1 MNRKKKIIGYTRVST
16 REQVEGFSLAHQEK
30 QIYVKADMLGLTKRG
45 IKLFSEEGV
54 SAKNFNRPKIKE
66 VIEMVKNGE
75 VEMIIIYKFDRLT
88 RSMVDLVNFI
98 ELCDKNNVSL
108 ISVHEN
114 LDMST
119 PIGRMQANMIG
130 ALAQFEREQISIRT
144 IDGLQEK
151 ASQGQYPLGNKVPY
165 GYRKDNKHK
174 IYIVEEEVKIIKEL
188 LKYYAYD
195 NLSEYVA
202 SELIMN
208 KYNKYFSPKNVRSY
222 LSKDLFKGFVHVGGK
237 RFCIVEPIFTT
248 KDTEALER
256 RRELHIYTKQGYK
269 FFNKVY
275 INNELAYHETTKKK
289 NKRTGK
295 VKAYPYYSI
304 NGVGRIGEASLTK
317 LVLKNISCHELEGK
331 ASVDDVIIKLA
342 QSLCEGTITK
352 KQFDDLYEKEEKRLK
367 KFTSK
372 LERVDLIYEDKSL
385 IDWEI
390 KVY

>member
-1 MNRKKKIIGYTRVST
+1 MKKKIIGYTRVST

-30 QIYVKADMLGLTKRG
+30 QIYIKVDMLGLTKRG
-45 IKLFSEEGV
+45 INIFSEEGV

-66 VIEMVKNGE
+66 AIEQIKNGE

-165 GYRKDNKHK
+165 GYRKDGEHK
-174 IYIVEEEVKIIKEL
+174 LYIVEDEVQIIKKL
-188 LKYYAYD
+188 MKYYAYD

-202 SELIMN
+202 SEIIN
-208 KYNKYFSPKNVRSY
+208 EKHNKYFSPKNIKSY
-222 LSKDLFKGFVHVGGK
+222 LSKDLFKGFVVVGGK
-237 RFCIVEPIFTT
+237 EFHIVEPIFSAEDIKT
-248 KDTEALER
+248 LER
-256 RRELHIYTKQGYK
+256 RRELHIYTKQRYK
-269 FFNKVY
+269 FFNKIY
-275 INNELAYHETTKKK
+275 INDELAYHETTKKK
-289 NKRTGK
+289 NKRTGD
-295 VKAYPYYSI
+295 VKSYPYYSI
-304 NGVGRIGEASLTK
+304 KGVGRIGEASLTK
-317 LVLKNISCHELEGK
+317 LVLKEVSHKEIGEK
-331 ASVDDVIIKLA
+331 TSVDDVINKLA
-342 QSLCEGTITK
+342 KSLCEGTITK

-372 LERVDLIYEDKSL
+372 LERIDLTFENKEL
-385 IDWEI
+385 IDWEV

>member
-1 MNRKKKIIGYTRVST
+1 MNKLIIGYTRVST

-30 QIYVKADMLGLTKRG
+30 QIYVKADMMGVKTKQL
-45 IKLFSEEGV
+45 KLYSEEGV

-66 VIEMVKNGE
+66 VIELINNDE
-75 VEMIIIYKFDRLT
+75 VDMIIIYKFDRLT

-165 GYRKDNKHK
+165 GYKKDKNHK
-174 IYIVEEEVKIIKEL
+174 IYQVEKEVKIIKEL
-188 LKYYAYD
+188 LRYYAYD

-202 SELIMN
+202 SDIIYN
-208 KYNKYFSPKNVRSY
+208 KYNKYFSPKNVKSY
-222 LSKDLFKGFVHVGGK
+222 LSKDLFKGFVQVGGK
-237 RFCIVEPIFTT
+237 DFYIVDPIFTT
-248 KDTEALER
+248 EDIEALER

-289 NKRTGK
+289 NKRTGR

-304 NGVGRIGEASLTK
+304 NGVGRIGEANLTK
-317 LVLKNISCHELEGK
+317 LALKDVSSKEIGEK
-331 ASVDDVIIKLA
+331 ASVDEVITKLA

-352 KQFDDLYEKEEKRLK
+352 KQFDDLYEREEKRLK

-372 LERVDLIYEDKSL
+372 LERIDLKYENKKL